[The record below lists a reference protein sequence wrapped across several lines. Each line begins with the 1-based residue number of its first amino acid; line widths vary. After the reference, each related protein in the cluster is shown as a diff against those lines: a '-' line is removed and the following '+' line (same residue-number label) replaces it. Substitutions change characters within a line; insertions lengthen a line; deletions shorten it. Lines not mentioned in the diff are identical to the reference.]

1 MANNIALFIQD
12 YQVLISS
19 SVAIG
24 CAYLMVRGNRKTAAM
39 SNTTSILNTIKQDEV
54 MQQGIRYINGWD
66 DTNKTTSIAILVK
79 LKPCSNKDDCDKS
92 QCATEGCR
100 DKYGDMSDA
109 VFRVLNQYEHIAV
122 GIRNNIYNED
132 IIKESSCNTI
142 VNLVRISK
150 PLIDRCRT
158 VYNRPTIWQEIEEL
172 ADKWS
177 QKPLKLK
184 KK

>member
-1 MANNIALFIQD
+1 MVDIALFIQN

-39 SNTTSILNTIKQDEV
+39 SNTTSILNTIKQDAV
-54 MQQGIRYINGWD
+54 MQQGIKYINGWD
-66 DTNKTTSIAILVK
+66 DTNKTVSISILVK
-79 LKPCSNKDDCDKS
+79 LKPCPNKGDCDKS

-122 GIRNNIYNED
+122 GIRNNIYSEE

-142 VNLVRISK
+142 VNLVRISQ
-150 PLIDRCRT
+150 PLINRCRT
-158 VYNRPTIWQEIEEL
+158 IYQRPTIWQEIEAL
-172 ADKWS
+172 ANKWS